1 MGDVLLPYGPSCVPG
16 TCYTCAMTDTTG
28 ADPAD
33 RESADGGGHVR
44 SGATADRAD
53 PAATTDM
60 SAPLPFTTTEAAVRL
75 GVSERTVR
83 RYVERGKLD
92 ARLVMTHRGEEWHI
106 AAADVE
112 TFRQQRDAIRA
123 RPLVVENREP
133 RDGADTATDTRGQ
146 GADTRGQPVRTLTPA
161 VVQALVAPL
170 VAEIERLAT
179 EKGQAEG
186 ERDTLRQQL
195 TARESQA
202 DALIGE
208 LRRRAEVAELRRARR
223 QMPWWLR
230 LFRGP

>member
-1 MGDVLLPYGPSCVPG
+1 MADITG
-16 TCYTCAMTDTTG
+16 ADTADKARADGRGHVRSDAT

-33 RESADGGGHVR
+33 
-44 SGATADRAD
+44 
-53 PAATTDM
+53 PAVITDT
-60 SAPLPFTTTEAAVRL
+60 SAPPPFTTTEAAVRL

-112 TFRQQRDAIRA
+112 TFRQQRDAIRS
-123 RPLVVENREP
+123 RPIV
-133 RDGADTATDTRGQ
+133 RDDTESPAPADKATDTRGQ

-161 VVQALVAPL
+161 VVQALVAPF

-186 ERDTLRQQL
+186 ERDILRQQL
-195 TARESQA
+195 ADRENQA
-202 DALIGE
+202 HDLVGE
-208 LRRRAEVAELRRARR
+208 LRRRAEVAEREAAELCRARR
-223 QMPWWLR
+223 QAPWFIRLWLR
-230 LFRGP
+230 GP

>member
-1 MGDVLLPYGPSCVPG
+1 MADI
-16 TCYTCAMTDTTG
+16 TG
-28 ADPAD
+28 ADTAD
-33 RESADGGGHVR
+33 KARADGRGHVR

-53 PAATTDM
+53 RAATTDT

-83 RYVERGKLD
+83 RYVERGKLE

-112 TFRQQRDAIRA
+112 TFRQQRDAIHS
-123 RPLVVENREP
+123 RPIM
-133 RDGADTATDTRGQ
+133 RDYSESPATTDMAADARGQ
-146 GADTRGQPVRTLTPA
+146 GADTRGQAVRTLTPA

-186 ERDTLRQQL
+186 ERDILRQQL
-195 TARESQA
+195 AERENQA
-202 DALIGE
+202 HDLVGE
-208 LRRRAEVAELRRARR
+208 LRRRAEVAEREAAELRRVRR
-223 QMPWWLR
+223 QIPWWLR
-230 LFRGP
+230 LLLRGQ

>member
-1 MGDVLLPYGPSCVPG
+1 M
-16 TCYTCAMTDTTG
+16 G
-28 ADPAD
+28 ADSPDNISAD
-33 RESADGGGHVR
+33 RRGHVR
-44 SGATADRAD
+44 SGVTADRAD

-60 SAPLPFTTTEAAVRL
+60 SAPPAFTRGDMTTTEAAVLL

-83 RYVERGKLD
+83 RYVERGKLE

-112 TFRQQRDAIRA
+112 TLRQQRDAIRS
-123 RPLVVENREP
+123 RPITMDDSESP
-133 RDGADTATDTRGQ
+133 ATTDMAADAH
-146 GADTRGQPVRTLTPA
+146 GQPVRTLTPA

-186 ERDTLRQQL
+186 ERDILRQQL
-195 TARESQA
+195 AERENQA
-202 DALIGE
+202 HDLVGE
-208 LRRRAEVAELRRARR
+208 LRRRAEVAEREAAELRRARR

-230 LFRGP
+230 LLVGSR